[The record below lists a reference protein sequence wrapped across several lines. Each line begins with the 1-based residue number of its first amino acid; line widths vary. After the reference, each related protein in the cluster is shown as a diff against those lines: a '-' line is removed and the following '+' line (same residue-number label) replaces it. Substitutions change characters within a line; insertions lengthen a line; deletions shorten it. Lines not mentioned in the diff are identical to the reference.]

1 MGEGRIGLSDPDDW
15 RGWWGRFH
23 DSEECDPKL
32 AVFARDLLVDPSVP
46 EGVGSVMLNVD
57 DGEVRVDVELRYAL
71 EEYPTGRVLHVLSIQ
86 SPGDP
91 RPPWLR
97 DRG

>member
-1 MGEGRIGLSDPDDW
+1 
-15 RGWWGRFH
+15 
-23 DSEECDPKL
+23 
-32 AVFARDLLVDPSVP
+32 
-46 EGVGSVMLNVD
+46 MLNVD